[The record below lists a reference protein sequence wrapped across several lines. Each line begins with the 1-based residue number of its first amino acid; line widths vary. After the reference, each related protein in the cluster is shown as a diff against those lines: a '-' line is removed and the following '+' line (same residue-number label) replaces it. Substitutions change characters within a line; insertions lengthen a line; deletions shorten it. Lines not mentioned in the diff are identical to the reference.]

1 MSIVTLAAGD
11 GRVELAPDVGGA
23 IASFTFRGADMLR
36 PTPNDARVAGNVR
49 AFACYPLVP
58 YSNRIAG
65 ATLRFAGR
73 DHPLARNFGD
83 SPHAIHGV
91 GWQRPWRIVA
101 QSAAA
106 ATLDLDHD
114 PARDGAT
121 AWPFAFRAT
130 QALAIASGADMAVL
144 TMSLAITN
152 TGAAPFPFGLGWHPF
167 FPKTDGAT
175 LGFSAGGVWENDA
188 TQLPVRHV
196 PVPAMW
202 RFEPPRALAAATLD
216 NVFTGWIGSA
226 RIAWPARALAVTID
240 ADSACDRLVVFVPA
254 GRDFLAVEPV
264 TQMTDAFNRHAA
276 GEATTGTRVLE
287 PGAAF
292 SCTMRLRAA
301 SLPR

>member
-1 MSIVTLAAGD
+1 MSIVTLAADD
-11 GRVELAPDVGGA
+11 GRVDVAPDVGGA
-23 IASFTFRGADMLR
+23 VASFTFRGADILR

-73 DHPLARNFGD
+73 DHRLARNFGD

-101 QSAAA
+101 QSATA
-106 ATLDLDHD
+106 ATLELDHD

-130 QALAIASGADMAVL
+130 QAFAIASGAEATTL
-144 TMSLAITN
+144 TMSLAIAN

-175 LGFSAGGVWENDA
+175 LGFAADGVWENDA
-188 TQLPVRHV
+188 TQLPVRHM
-196 PVPAMW
+196 PLPATW
-202 RFEPPRALAAATLD
+202 CFEPPRALAAAVLD
-216 NVFTGWIGSA
+216 NVFTGWTGSA

-264 TQMTDAFNRHAA
+264 TQMTDAFNRRAA
-276 GEATTGTRVLE
+276 GEAATGTRVLE

-301 SLPR
+301 S